1 MSTPKVFTFWPY
13 PPPWN
18 EKLPFLSN
26 PIPYP
31 EYSYLSMSVF
41 LVKVTVP
48 NKQFFN
54 VGSLIWELDTP
65 NL

>member
-31 EYSYLSMSVF
+31 EYSYLSMSAF
-41 LVKVTVP
+41 LVKVTAP
-48 NKQFFN
+48 RTIF
-54 VGSLIWELDTP
+54 
-65 NL
+65 